1 MKISDAGLEIIKKAE
16 GYGRELPDGSCTA
29 YQEKINGK
37 LDIPTIGW
45 GCTKGVTMGMVW
57 TRDQAEAA
65 LRAEI
70 AKHEARV
77 DRLST
82 VALNQHQFDALVSF
96 DFNTGGLTLDDGK
109 PSGVLR
115 AVNAS
120 DWAKVADQL
129 KLWNKFGGKPS
140 NGLIA
145 RRALEVALFLKPVGD
160 VAPDYMPQQPEQGK
174 APLSKGTVA
183 TIWATVS
190 ATATTVA
197 STGIP
202 APPEQLTNSAANL
215 GAWRGL
221 GSSVFGDPF
230 TMAAVAICCVAAA
243 LLALPK
249 MLGGKS

>member
-96 DFNTGGLTLDDGK
+96 TFNVGQFAFASSTMKRLL
-109 PSGVLR
+109 
-115 AVNAS
+115 NA
-120 DWAKVADQL
+120 
-129 KLWNKFGGKPS
+129 G
-140 NGLIA
+140 
-145 RRALEVALFLKPVGD
+145 E
-160 VAPDYMPQQPEQGK
+160 
-174 APLSKGTVA
+174 
-183 TIWATVS
+183 
-190 ATATTVA
+190 
-197 STGIP
+197 
-202 APPEQLTNSAANL
+202 PPEVVARQFDRWNIPPEIISRRMGEKAQFL
-215 GAWRGL
+215 GTQFVAR
-221 GSSVFGDPF
+221 
-230 TMAAVAICCVAAA
+230 MAA
-243 LLALPK
+243 
-249 MLGGKS
+249 